1 MMKRTIAA
9 SGLAAAG
16 ALLGGAFMLLTGR
29 DPRAPRIARRSGRR
43 PGRRPPNAPVRQA
56 GPKQMRNPPK
66 TWDEV
71 DEAADQSFPAS
82 DPPSRY

>member
-1 MMKRTIAA
+1 MRRNLATAGI
-9 SGLAAAG
+9 AAAG
-16 ALLGGAFMLLTGR
+16 AFIGGAILLLAGR
-29 DPRAPRIARRSGRR
+29 DPRDPRIARRSGRR
-43 PGRRPPNAPVRQA
+43 PDSRPPHKSVRQA

-71 DEAADQSFPAS
+71 DEASDASFPAS